1 MSKINYATASFKD
14 FEEME
19 GKDPFAWAAEFK
31 RYQDDWEERGHWN
44 YRQECTTPCG
54 PEVELHIPGNPNKNF
69 VALVFNDYLGFSQH
83 PAVKAAAI
91 AGIEQYGAS
100 SSASPAIG
108 GHFSYHR
115 QIEEKIAGF
124 FQRDAAILYSAG
136 YPANTGT
143 MQALLKNKE
152 QDLAILDAGVH
163 ASMYEGCQLATVK
176 TFPHNNMERLERV
189 LTETD
194 GKYRTRIVVIDGV
207 YSQQADVAR
216 LDEIVRLCRHFG
228 AYIALDDAHGV
239 GVIGQT
245 GRGVLELYDLY
256 QEVDFITGTFSK
268 TFGHIGGYV
277 VAKPTMINFLK
288 YQSRA
293 HIFSVSPA
301 PSSCGILK
309 AIDLIDEEP
318 QWKDKLWSNINYLKS
333 GLQSLGLNTGNT
345 ESAIIPVVTGKA
357 DLNAEVSKLLM
368 DAGIYANRIGYPA
381 VAGNRSQ
388 IRMAIMATHQREH
401 LDRVLNAW
409 EWVVGKLPLKKQTQ
423 VG

>member
-1 MSKINYATASFKD
+1 MSTINYATASFKD
-14 FEEME
+14 FEEMA
-19 GKDPFAWAAEFK
+19 GSDPFVWAEEFK
-31 RYQDDWEERGHWN
+31 HYQDDWEERGHWN
-44 YRQECTTPCG
+44 YRQECTSPCG
-54 PEVELHIPGNPNKNF
+54 PEIELKLPGNPNKTF

-83 PAVKAAAI
+83 RAVKTAAME
-91 AGIEQYGAS
+91 GIVNYGAS

-108 GHFSYHR
+108 GHFTYHR
-115 QIEEKIAGF
+115 QIEEKIAAF
-124 FQRDAAILYSAG
+124 FKRDAAILYSAG

-152 QDLAILDAGVH
+152 QDLAILDTGVH

-176 TFPHNNMERLERV
+176 TFLHNNAERLERILV
-189 LTETD
+189 ESQ
-194 GKYRTRIVVIDGV
+194 GKYRTRIVVVDGV
-207 YSQQADVAR
+207 YSQQADIAR
-216 LDEIVRLCRHFG
+216 LDEIVRLCKHYG
-228 AYIALDDAHGV
+228 AYVALDDAHGV
-239 GVIGQT
+239 GVIGKT

-268 TFGHIGGYV
+268 TFGNIGGYV
-277 VAKPTMINFLK
+277 VAKPNMINYLK

-318 QWKDKLWSNINYLKS
+318 FWKDRLWDNINYLKS
-333 GLQSLGLNTGNT
+333 GLQTMGLNTGNT
-345 ESAIIPVVTGKA
+345 ESAIIPVVTGKP

-368 DAGIYANRIGYPA
+368 EAGIYANRIGYPA

-388 IRMAIMATHQREH
+388 IRMAVMATHTKEQ

-409 EWVVGKLPLKKQTQ
+409 EWISGKVQLKK
-423 VG
+423 V

>member
-1 MSKINYATASFKD
+1 MSTINYATASFKD

-19 GKDPFAWAAEFK
+19 GKDPFGWAGEF
-31 RYQDDWEERGHWN
+31 RNYQDDWEARGHWN
-44 YRQECTTPCG
+44 YRQECTGPCG
-54 PEVELHIPGNPNKNF
+54 PEITLDMPRNPNKNF

-91 AGIEQYGAS
+91 AGIERYGGS

-108 GHFSYHR
+108 GHFTYHR
-115 QIEEKIAGF
+115 QIEEKIAAF
-124 FQRDAAILYSAG
+124 FKRDAAILYSAG

-143 MQALLKNKE
+143 MQALLKNKA
-152 QDLAILDAGVH
+152 QDLAILDTGVH
-163 ASMYEGCQLATVK
+163 ASMYEGCQLATIK
-176 TFPHNNMERLERV
+176 TFPHNHMERLERI
-189 LTETD
+189 LTET
-194 GKYRTRIVVIDGV
+194 GGQYRTRIVVIDGV
-207 YSQQADVAR
+207 YSQQADIAK
-216 LDEIVRLCRHFG
+216 LDEIVRLCKHYG
-228 AYIALDDAHGV
+228 AYTALDDAHGV

-268 TFGHIGGYV
+268 TFGNIGGYV
-277 VAKPTMINFLK
+277 VAKPNMVNYLK

-318 QWKDKLWSNINYLKS
+318 VWKAKLWDNITYLKT
-333 GLQSLGLNTGNT
+333 GLQALGLNTGNT
-345 ESAIIPVVTGKA
+345 ESAIIPVITGKP

-388 IRMAIMATHQREH
+388 IRMAVMATHTREH

-409 EWVVGKLPLKKQTQ
+409 EWVAGKTGLKKQI
-423 VG
+423 VH

>member
-14 FEEME
+14 FEEMA
-19 GKDPFAWAAEFK
+19 GSDPFAWADEF
-31 RYQDDWEERGHWN
+31 RNYQDDWEERGHWN
-44 YRQECTTPCG
+44 YRQECTSPCG
-54 PEVELHIPGNPNKNF
+54 PEIELSLHGNPNKTF
-69 VALVFNDYLGFSQH
+69 IALVFNDYLGFSQH
-83 PAVKAAAI
+83 PAVKTAAME
-91 AGIEQYGAS
+91 GIVKYGAS

-108 GHFSYHR
+108 GHFTYHR
-115 QIEEKIAGF
+115 QIEEKIAAF
-124 FQRDAAILYSAG
+124 FKREAAILYSAG

-152 QDLAILDAGVH
+152 QDLAILDTGVH

-176 TFPHNNMERLERV
+176 TFLHNNSERLERILV
-189 LTETD
+189 ETQ
-194 GKYRTRIVVIDGV
+194 GKFRTRIVVVDGV
-207 YSQQADVAR
+207 YSQQADIAK
-216 LDEIVRLCRHFG
+216 LDEIVKLCKHYG

-239 GVIGQT
+239 GVIGKT

-268 TFGHIGGYV
+268 TFGNIGGYV
-277 VAKPTMINFLK
+277 VAKPNMVNYLK

-318 QWKDKLWSNINYLKS
+318 HWKDRLWDNINYLKT
-333 GLQSLGLNTGNT
+333 GLQTLGLNTGNT
-345 ESAIIPVVTGKA
+345 ESAIIPVVTGKP

-368 DAGIYANRIGYPA
+368 EAGIYANRIGYPA

-388 IRMAIMATHQREH
+388 IRMAIMATHSKAH

-409 EWVVGKLPLKKQTQ
+409 EWVSGKVQLKKI
-423 VG
+423 